1 MKIFLTTNAVKNYI
15 TKEVK
20 KSHCTFFNVK
30 RFLFLYI
37 VTEETIPDFY

>member
-15 TKEVK
+15 TKEVT
-20 KSHCTFFNVK
+20 KSHSTFFNVK